1 MLDMIKAQMDSSVP
15 FAAHTGVELL
25 ELSPACGV
33 ARLIQSQH
41 VSNHVQTIHAGALF
55 TLAEA
60 ASGAAMAGAFA
71 EHITA
76 IRPVVSDARI
86 SYLKS
91 ARGLVTATAT
101 TARDA
106 ADLQAE
112 LVAKGRVTFDVRV
125 DVKDEKSVCVA
136 TFTAT
141 WNVKLL

>member
-1 MLDMIKAQMDSSVP
+1 MLDIIKAQMGSSVP

-25 ELSPACGV
+25 ELSPTCGV
-33 ARLIQSQH
+33 ARLIQSQN

-55 TLAEA
+55 TVAEA
-60 ASGAAMAGAFA
+60 ASGAAMAGALA

-91 ARGLVTATAT
+91 ARGTVTATAT
-101 TARDA
+101 TLVAA

-112 LVAKGRVTFDVRV
+112 LVAKGRVTFDVQV
-125 DVKDEKSVCVA
+125 DVVDERLNSVAVL
-136 TFTAT
+136 TAT
-141 WNVKLL
+141 WNVKKI